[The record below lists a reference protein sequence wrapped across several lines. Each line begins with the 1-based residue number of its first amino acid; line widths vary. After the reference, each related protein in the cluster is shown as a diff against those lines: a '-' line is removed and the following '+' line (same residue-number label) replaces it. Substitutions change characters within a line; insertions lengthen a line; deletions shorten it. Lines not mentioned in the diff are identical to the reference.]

1 MYIPFDL
8 LPVQS
13 RIWIY
18 QSERPF
24 QLSEENILAAQL
36 KDFCEKW
43 EAHQQPLQASFQIL
57 HNRFIVLAVNEV
69 FNQASGCSIDKSAR
83 LIQEFEQILQQSLT
97 NRTLVVIE
105 NSQKELKTIALKDI
119 PQSVAD
125 GTLTP
130 DSLIFNNLVQNIEE
144 FRNNWKTTA
153 KNTWLNRYFL
163 STAK

>member
-13 RIWIY
+13 RVWIY
-18 QSERPF
+18 QSEQPF
-24 QLSEENILAAQL
+24 QPSEESILAAQL

-43 EAHQQPLQASFQIL
+43 ESHQKPLQASFQIL
-57 HNRFIVLAVNEV
+57 YNRFIVLAVNEA
-69 FNQASGCSIDKSAR
+69 FNQASGCSIDKSVR
-83 LIQEFEQILQQSLT
+83 LIQELEQTLQQSLT
-97 NRTLVVIE
+97 NRTLVVVE

-119 PQSVAD
+119 PQSIAD

-130 DSLIFNNLVQNIEE
+130 DSLVFNNLVQNIVEL
-144 FRNNWKTTA
+144 RNHWKTPA

-163 STAK
+163 VTVK